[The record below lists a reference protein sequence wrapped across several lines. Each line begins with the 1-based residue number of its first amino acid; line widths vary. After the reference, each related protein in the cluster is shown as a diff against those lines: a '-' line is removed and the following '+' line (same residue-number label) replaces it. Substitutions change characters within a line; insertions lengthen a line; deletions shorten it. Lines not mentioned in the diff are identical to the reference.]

1 MDICVSF
8 QCLSSVMENLPL
20 LNDLPAKIS
29 SDLTHVRKDLK
40 RQIRRSSKLVM
51 NQERGVL
58 RMKKSV
64 VALKQR
70 KKNVENCLQSLAAV
84 KNESISFSS
93 SDEVDSD
100 MISSD
105 SELSSLDDE
114 VRKGMVAIVLFHNYI
129 T

>member
-29 SDLTHVRKDLK
+29 SDLTRVRKDLK

>member
-114 VRKGMVAIVLFHNYI
+114 VRKVMVAIVLFHNYI

>member
-1 MDICVSF
+1 
-8 QCLSSVMENLPL
+8 
-20 LNDLPAKIS
+20 
-29 SDLTHVRKDLK
+29 
-40 RQIRRSSKLVM
+40 
-51 NQERGVL
+51 
-58 RMKKSV
+58 MKKSV